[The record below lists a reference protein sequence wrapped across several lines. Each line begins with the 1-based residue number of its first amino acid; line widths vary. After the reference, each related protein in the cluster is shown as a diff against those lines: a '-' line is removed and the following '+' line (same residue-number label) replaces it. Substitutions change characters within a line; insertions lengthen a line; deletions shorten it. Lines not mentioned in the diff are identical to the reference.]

1 MLLWLCLATVPA
13 YFFVVSCRSICNG
26 YVTMAPGGQW
36 QFTGSVAKVW
46 ARSFCCQQ
54 PQPWRF
60 KSFTIFKRAQYK
72 DYHNSVVSFEF
83 DKQCNSFK
91 VCVYSDSVVH
101 QVLINST
108 CFQGVIS
115 TDSVAE
121 QFAGHRKFTQLCRF
135 HAVDKALPAGAA
147 GLRNVG
153 STCYQSSVLQ
163 ALYCTA
169 DLRNEILASPVGCW
183 PKQENEESKSEVAH
197 GNSTEALR
205 LGLPKA
211 GEPLAAFLSLRRLFA
226 ALQVTITIHHCVL
239 KRLAIPNAFAF
250 LFHLNQSS
258 LSAVVDPS
266 ILVSRLP
273 PPWNEKRQQDS
284 YQYLL
289 ALWEVSLAGPRCTA
303 HHTSHFHGQLF
314 ESAASDGQALGQC
327 QPSPDLPGAA
337 VAQALPTFREK
348 DIVRRLF
355 GGQMRSVLRCDC
367 CR

>member
-1 MLLWLCLATVPA
+1 M
-13 YFFVVSCRSICNG
+13 
-26 YVTMAPGGQW
+26 
-36 QFTGSVAKVW
+36 
-46 ARSFCCQQ
+46 
-54 PQPWRF
+54 
-60 KSFTIFKRAQYK
+60 FKRAQFK
-72 DYHNSVVSFEF
+72 DYHNSVVSFKF

-91 VCVYSDSVVH
+91 VCANSDSVVH
-101 QVLINST
+101 QVLIIST

-197 GNSTEALR
+197 GNSTEALQ

-211 GEPLAAFLSLRRLFA
+211 GEPWAAFLSLRRLFA
-226 ALQVTITIHHCVL
+226 ALQVTITIHLCVL

-250 LFHLNQSS
+250 LCHLNQSS

-303 HHTSHFHGQLF
+303 HHTSYFHGQLF
-314 ESAASDGQALGQC
+314 ESAANDGQALGQR
-327 QPSPDLPGAA
+327 QPSPDLPGAGCGSGPSDIPGKGHCTTA
-337 VAQALPTFREK
+337 VWWSNALCSALRLLQVNFKLLVSSPLSAADACHNFRCFFLLLHAAPCLSAQS
-348 DIVRRLF
+348 I
-355 GGQMRSVLRCDC
+355 GQN
-367 CR
+367 